1 MPEEILEFPLID
13 DMTQDILK
21 GLMDERTLVI
31 NKGID
36 DTLVEKIIMKI
47 IQWNKEDRYII
58 PEKRKP
64 ITIILNSI
72 GGDMYTGNNI
82 INVIESSKTKIRGVA
97 MGLVASMAY
106 LILLSCHERIA
117 FKDSILLQHDGSIQ
131 VQNSTSKARDTMKF
145 FEKVEKNTK
154 DFVISH
160 TNMDEAMYDKY
171 YDSEYYMLA
180 DEAKENGCIDKII
193 GVDVDLDYLFE

>member
-47 IQWNKEDRYII
+47 IQWNKEDIYII

-64 ITIILNSI
+64 ITIILNSV

>member
-21 GLMDERTLVI
+21 GLMDERILVI

-47 IQWNKEDRYII
+47 IQWNKEDIYII